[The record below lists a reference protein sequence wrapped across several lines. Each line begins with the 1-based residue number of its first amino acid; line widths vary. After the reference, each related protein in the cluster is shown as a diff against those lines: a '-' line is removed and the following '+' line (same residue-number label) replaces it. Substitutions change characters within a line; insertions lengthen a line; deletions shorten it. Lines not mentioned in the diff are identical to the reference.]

1 MAAVSEDAG
10 LKMHSMCRWDKPA
23 AEIQAH
29 VDENAGAQSFC
40 DPGTGN
46 YPIHI
51 AAQNGHYDLTKQ
63 LVGMGIDVN
72 AANGTG
78 TTPLH
83 MSRQYGYWW
92 LAKFLIDSGADCDAV
107 NGEGHAANK
116 GIEGDQDADDM
127 VPALSDA
134 HDAAE
139 LDIALD
145 GLATAVEASK
155 SGGTA
160 VDKSALVMA
169 GMAKKKSSKA
179 FWTAE
184 HTSKF
189 QALCR
194 SA

>member
-1 MAAVSEDAG
+1 MWARLCTCPLTATHSNPARIGAASRSAG
-10 LKMHSMCRWDKPA
+10 
-23 AEIQAH
+23 
-29 VDENAGAQSFC
+29 
-40 DPGTGN
+40 
-46 YPIHI
+46 
-51 AAQNGHYDLTKQ
+51 QNGHYDLTKQ

-72 AANGTG
+72 VANGTG

-160 VDKSALVMA
+160 VDKSALVMVR
-169 GMAKKKSSKA
+169 
-179 FWTAE
+179 FV
-184 HTSKF
+184 
-189 QALCR
+189 
-194 SA
+194 